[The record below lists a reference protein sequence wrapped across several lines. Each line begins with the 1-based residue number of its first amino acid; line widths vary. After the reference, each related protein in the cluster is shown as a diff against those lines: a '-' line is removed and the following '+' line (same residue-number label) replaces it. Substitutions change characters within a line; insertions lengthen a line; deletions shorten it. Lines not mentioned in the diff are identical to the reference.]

1 MKGLKSLMSQLVSM
15 RLLLPRNKQQKRLKE
30 ENKRDLNVSLDPSQ
44 FMEKLTKLDIKIAKR
59 TLNQAATELHQS
71 MKKSSQ
77 SKKNQNKLCLKQKSL
92 LQKKAQAKRHLA
104 LRTVKLRNVKACHV
118 KTILIVQV
126 DVALQQWLMEV
137 QHAMLLSKVVSAHG
151 LLPLKSIM
159 HYTRNTKLISVNI
172 KILLKRLASRNLITQ
187 TTCLF
192 TEVKGA
198 AMFMALKISV
208 MDSHAM
214 TMMTVTVVAAD
225 ILCHFSL
232 KDVSH

>member
-1 MKGLKSLMSQLVSM
+1 M
-15 RLLLPRNKQQKRLKE
+15 
-30 ENKRDLNVSLDPSQ
+30 
-44 FMEKLTKLDIKIAKR
+44 
-59 TLNQAATELHQS
+59 ELHRS

-77 SKKNQNKLCLKQKSL
+77 SKKSQNQPCLKRRSL
-92 LQKKAQAKRHLA
+92 LLKKAQVKRHLA
-104 LRTVKLRNVKACHV
+104 PLTVKQRNVKACHA

-159 HYTRNTKLISVNI
+159 HYIRNTKLISVNI
-172 KILLKRLASRNLITQ
+172 KILLKRLASRNLITL

-192 TEVKGA
+192 IEVKEA

-208 MDSHAM
+208 MDSHVM
-214 TMMTVTVVAAD
+214 TMTTVLVVAAD
-225 ILCHFSL
+225 ILCHFSS

>member
-1 MKGLKSLMSQLVSM
+1 MVKLKSV
-15 RLLLPRNKQQKRLKE
+15 R
-30 ENKRDLNVSLDPSQ
+30 V
-44 FMEKLTKLDIKIAKR
+44 
-59 TLNQAATELHQS
+59 
-71 MKKSSQ
+71 
-77 SKKNQNKLCLKQKSL
+77 
-92 LQKKAQAKRHLA
+92 
-104 LRTVKLRNVKACHV
+104 CHV

-126 DVALQQWLMEV
+126 DVALQQWQMEV
-137 QHAMLLSKVVSAHG
+137 LLAMLLSRVVFAHE
-151 LLPLKSIM
+151 LLLLKSIM

-192 TEVKGA
+192 IEVKVA
-198 AMFMALKISV
+198 AMFMVLKISV
-208 MDSHAM
+208 MDSLVM